1 MSTQLLG
8 HKTARQAPGVKLHP
22 QITLELGRV
31 HEACGPARRSFA
43 MWLAGQTQGPVL
55 WISPAW
61 EPGQL
66 NPDGMMAFADPARFI
81 FVHPTRAEDLLW
93 CLEEALRSGAI
104 PLIIGDLPGAP
115 GLIPIRRMHLAAEQG
130 DAMGRAPLG
139 LLLTPGDGGAQGVE
153 TRWHMA
159 ATHRDEARIWTLTR
173 RRARALPPVTWQAT
187 MTAARA
193 GLHLERIETE
203 DAPG

>member
-115 GLIPIRRMHLAAEQG
+115 GLTPDTPDASGRRTGGCDGAGSAWFAA
-130 DAMGRAPLG
+130 D
-139 LLLTPGDGGAQGVE
+139 
-153 TRWHMA
+153 TRRW
-159 ATHRDEARIWTLTR
+159 
-173 RRARALPPVTWQAT
+173 RRAR
-187 MTAARA
+187 
-193 GLHLERIETE
+193 G
-203 DAPG
+203 